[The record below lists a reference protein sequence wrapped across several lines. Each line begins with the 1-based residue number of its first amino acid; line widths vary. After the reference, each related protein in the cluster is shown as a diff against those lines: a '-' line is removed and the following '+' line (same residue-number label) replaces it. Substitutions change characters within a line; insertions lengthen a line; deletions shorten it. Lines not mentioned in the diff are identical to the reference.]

1 MNGGLASLLLGGLD
15 ELPLAEILKQN
26 PMTKFNLFI
35 LVFIFLIFSCE
46 NKVDKENF
54 KKQSQTKI
62 EKTVS
67 IEKIESISFR
77 RTYVGHEN
85 LSDKELEKLYKS
97 NPTLETLNEN
107 SPIVKKLNNLNLL
120 QNADLNL
127 HKFEAKKLRKDY
139 LDNKNKIV
147 IECKYDSLHLSK
159 VDFLIKNGK
168 RNYTKTLDFNG
179 DHIIGIILQD
189 IDDDNVKEILVLTN
203 FYIMN
208 GDNFILT
215 ILKYK

>member
-1 MNGGLASLLLGGLD
+1 M
-15 ELPLAEILKQN
+15 IKFKF
-26 PMTKFNLFI
+26 KFNLFI
-35 LVFIFLIFSCE
+35 FVFLFLIFSCK
-46 NKVDKENF
+46 NKTEKVNF
-54 KKQSQTKI
+54 KEQSQTKI
-62 EKTVS
+62 EKTGR
-67 IEKIESISFR
+67 IEEIESISFR

-107 SPIVKKLNNLNLL
+107 SPVVKKLNNLNLL

-127 HKFEAKKLRKDY
+127 HKFEDKKLRKEY

-147 IECKYDSLHLSK
+147 IECKYDSLYLSK

-189 IDDDNVKEILVLTN
+189 IDDDNVKEILILTN

>member
-1 MNGGLASLLLGGLD
+1 
-15 ELPLAEILKQN
+15 
-26 PMTKFNLFI
+26 MTKSNLFI
-35 LVFIFLIFSCE
+35 LVFIFLIFSCK
-46 NKVDKENF
+46 NKIDKENL
-54 KKQSQTKI
+54 KKQNQTKI
-62 EKTVS
+62 EKTDR
-67 IEKIESISFR
+67 IEEIESISFR
-77 RTYVGHEN
+77 RTYAGHEN

-107 SPIVKKLNNLNLL
+107 SPIVKELNNLNLL

-127 HKFEAKKLRKDY
+127 LKFETKKLRKEY

-147 IECKYDSLHLSK
+147 IECKYDSLYLSK
-159 VDFLIKNGK
+159 VDFLIKNGE

-189 IDDDNVKEILVLTN
+189 IDNDNVKEILILTN
-203 FYIMN
+203 FYNMN

>member
-1 MNGGLASLLLGGLD
+1 
-15 ELPLAEILKQN
+15 
-26 PMTKFNLFI
+26 MTKSNLFI
-35 LVFIFLIFSCE
+35 LVFIFLIFSCK
-46 NKVDKENF
+46 NKIDKENL
-54 KKQSQTKI
+54 KKQNQTKI
-62 EKTVS
+62 EKTDR
-67 IEKIESISFR
+67 IEEIESISFR
-77 RTYVGHEN
+77 RTYAGHEN

-107 SPIVKKLNNLNLL
+107 SPIVKELNNLNLL

-127 HKFEAKKLRKDY
+127 LKFETKKLRKEY

-147 IECKYDSLHLSK
+147 IECKYDSLYLSK
-159 VDFLIKNGK
+159 VDFLIKNGE

-189 IDDDNVKEILVLTN
+189 IDNDNVKEILILTN